1 MVSHFDKFEE
11 TIAIMN
17 PETLPPLHSFSEAME
32 TELLTTISLDETT
45 DTFPSD
51 EEIDYE
57 TLRVFYGAGF

>member
-1 MVSHFDKFEE
+1 MVTHFDKFVK
-11 TIAIMN
+11 TIEIMN
-17 PETLPPLHSFSEAME
+17 PETLPPLHTFSEVVE
-32 TELLTTISLDETT
+32 NELLTTISLDETT